1 MMCLNI
7 SFLMYI
13 LFDRIDMHIISEEDY
28 DVSEK
33 DFNTMVDTIYLFNNS
48 KNADRLFKAMK
59 EIDNRI
65 DEIESY

>member
-1 MMCLNI
+1 
-7 SFLMYI
+7 MYI